1 MFLQEKCFL
10 TLFRFLLNLIDFVS
24 LMCAMT
30 DLVQRIEKHSS
41 SDMQKLSK
49 IKAREESV
57 TSKTATRLQK
67 RSESIK
73 FLKGEDEEKLVSTT
87 SEGLQQHVQ
96 SLSLDLAQAEQE
108 EEEARKVTSLN
119 YYHKDIVIML
129 IYVLGI

>member
-1 MFLQEKCFL
+1 MLCLMFLQEKFFL
-10 TLFRFLLNLIDFVS
+10 TLFRFLLNLVDFVS

-119 YYHKDIVIML
+119 
-129 IYVLGI
+129 

>member
-1 MFLQEKCFL
+1 MLCLMFLQEKCFL
-10 TLFRFLLNLIDFVS
+10 TLFRFLLNLVDFVS

-119 YYHKDIVIML
+119 
-129 IYVLGI
+129 

>member
-10 TLFRFLLNLIDFVS
+10 TLFRFLLNLVDFVS

-119 YYHKDIVIML
+119 
-129 IYVLGI
+129 